1 MYKKHLKNY
10 FLGLVSL
17 CMFIFFIFIVFS
29 QNYSDN
35 ICYSDSTKNI
45 IEIPNNWSEKIN
57 NKSTENIINFPNTFK
72 YSLGNSYTFS
82 RILDDDFSVEQNTLC
97 ISTGFSNLYVYLD
110 NKHIYTFLDTDYDK
124 CLNKADD
131 TILMIK
137 LPDNYQNKELRLETN
152 MGSNSSLSY
161 HMTTPLISNEVSI
174 IYYLLLSQ
182 WYNLLIIFLFFT
194 FAFIIL
200 ATSLIA
206 TYKKINRSHYLFFLG
221 IFSLLSGIY
230 SLSGTNLLKLF
241 VRNNYLRNVF
251 AFIPLSLIPLSLCIM
266 ISKHTKVKYRKGLN
280 VAIHLLFL
288 NFTIQSLLTCLHI
301 FDFRFMLPASH
312 ITILICIIILVY
324 TIIRSWNDQTKSSR
338 IFVSCIF
345 PIIIGGFIDIIIYY
359 INISHYW
366 GIFFQTGVLFFITM
380 QFFYVINTI
389 WDNYSLSIQSNM
401 YKKMAFTDSLTNLNN
416 RAAFEIKIKKIDTNL
431 NSYSSI
437 WCFSIDVNNLKYTND
452 NLGHKYGDYLIIN
465 CATIIKNTFGDLGF
479 CYRIGGDEFI
489 VLLCNISDS
498 EIQNL
503 ITKFCYMIDQ
513 HNINSDIKISLAM
526 GYDTFDNNQD
536 TTLSSLIS
544 RSDKLMY
551 DNKNKIKGSYK

>member
-1 MYKKHLKNY
+1 MYKKHMKNY
-10 FLGLVSL
+10 FLGLISL

-29 QNYSDN
+29 QNYSDDFYHN
-35 ICYSDSTKNI
+35 DLTKNI
-45 IEIPNNWSEKIN
+45 IQIPNNWHEKIN
-57 NKSTENIINFPNTFK
+57 NKSTENTVNFPNTFK
-72 YSLGNSYTFS
+72 YSPGNSYTFS

-97 ISTGFSNLYVYLD
+97 IITGFSNLYVYLD
-110 NKHIYTFLDTDYDK
+110 NKLIYDFLDNNYDTYS
-124 CLNKADD
+124 NKGDE
-131 TILMIK
+131 TILLIK

-152 MGSNSSLSY
+152 MRSNSSLSY
-161 HMTTPLISNEVSI
+161 IMTTPLISNEVSI
-174 IYYLLLSQ
+174 IYHLLLSQ
-182 WYNLLIIFLFFT
+182 SYNLLIIFLLFT

-206 TYKKINRSHYLFFLG
+206 TYKKVSQSHYLFFLG
-221 IFSLLSGIY
+221 IFSLLSAIY
-230 SLSGTNLLKLF
+230 SLSGTNILKLF
-241 VRNNYLRNVF
+241 VTNNYLRNVF

-266 ISKHTKVKYRKGLN
+266 ISEHTKTKYRKGLN

-288 NFTIQSLLTCLHI
+288 NFIIQSLLTYLHI

-324 TIIRSWNDQTKSSR
+324 TLIRSWNDQTKSSR
-338 IFVSCIF
+338 IFVFCIF
-345 PIIIGGFIDIIIYY
+345 PIIIGALIDIIIYY
-359 INISHYW
+359 RNISYYW

-380 QFFYVINTI
+380 QFFYVINAF
-389 WDNYSLSIQSNM
+389 WDNYILSIQSNM

-416 RAAFEIKIKKIDTNL
+416 RAAFEIKIKKIDNNL

-437 WCFSIDVNNLKYTND
+437 WCFSIDVNNLKDIND

-489 VLLCNISDS
+489 VLLCNLSHS

-503 ITKFCYMIDQ
+503 ITKLYYMIDQ
-513 HNINSDIKISLAM
+513 HNSNSGIKISLAM
-526 GYDTFDNNQD
+526 GYDAFDNNQD

-551 DNKNKIKGSYK
+551 NNKSKIKCSYK

>member
-1 MYKKHLKNY
+1 MYKKHMKNY
-10 FLGLVSL
+10 FLGLISL

-29 QNYSDN
+29 QNYSDDFYHN
-35 ICYSDSTKNI
+35 DLTKNI
-45 IEIPNNWSEKIN
+45 IQIPNNWHEKIN
-57 NKSTENIINFPNTFK
+57 NKSTENTVNFPNTFK
-72 YSLGNSYTFS
+72 YSPGNSYTFS

-97 ISTGFSNLYVYLD
+97 IITGFSNLYVYLD
-110 NKHIYTFLDTDYDK
+110 NKLIYDFLDNNYDTYS
-124 CLNKADD
+124 NKGDE
-131 TILMIK
+131 TILLIK

-152 MGSNSSLSY
+152 MRSNSSLSY
-161 HMTTPLISNEVSI
+161 IMTTPLISNEVSI
-174 IYYLLLSQ
+174 IYHLLLSQ
-182 WYNLLIIFLFFT
+182 SYNLLIIFLLFT

-206 TYKKINRSHYLFFLG
+206 TYKKVSQSHYLFFLG
-221 IFSLLSGIY
+221 IFSLLSAIY
-230 SLSGTNLLKLF
+230 SLSGTNILKLF
-241 VRNNYLRNVF
+241 VTNNYLRNVF

-266 ISKHTKVKYRKGLN
+266 ISEHTKTKYRKGLN

-288 NFTIQSLLTCLHI
+288 NFIIQSLLTSLHI

-324 TIIRSWNDQTKSSR
+324 TLIRSWNDQTKSSR
-338 IFVSCIF
+338 IFVFCIF
-345 PIIIGGFIDIIIYY
+345 PIIIGALIDIIIYY
-359 INISHYW
+359 RNISYYW

-380 QFFYVINTI
+380 QFFYVINAF
-389 WDNYSLSIQSNM
+389 WDNYILSIQSNM

-416 RAAFEIKIKKIDTNL
+416 RAAFEIKIKKIDNNL

-437 WCFSIDVNNLKYTND
+437 WCFSIDVNNLKDIND

-489 VLLCNISDS
+489 VLLCNLSHS

-503 ITKFCYMIDQ
+503 ITKLYYMIDQ
-513 HNINSDIKISLAM
+513 HNSNSGIKISLAM
-526 GYDTFDNNQD
+526 GYDAFDNNQD

-551 DNKNKIKGSYK
+551 NNKSKIKCSYK